1 MKGLFTLGIYIAI
14 GITGAAFGQVPT
26 PPKTV
31 KTVPVTS
38 APVDQIGRPIAMTPT
53 VITPTVITL
62 PPKAEPVH
70 RARRLHGVP
79 RRALDGTQRV
89 HGARNL
95 VGLPRILKIGD
106 QRLAREFGRMSPTIQ
121 NITPVGLGEW
131 IMDNRVT
138 IVLLA
143 FLIFGP
149 ASKSGAE
156 SVLQQ
161 IGEFAVP
168 EANQGVGV
176 DAKHFYAVDNQAIG
190 KYDKTTGKL
199 VKKWQGDKKGPFL
212 HLDSAR
218 VRDGKIYAAH
228 SNYPDWP
235 MTSSLEIFD
244 AETIEHMG
252 TRSFGIQW
260 GALNWVD
267 WHDGHWWMTFAN
279 YDLPIGPNKTPYG
292 HKANTLMVKL
302 TRDFRPAESWT
313 FPKVL
318 LDKFELMSNSGGSWG
333 ADGFL
338 YLTGHDPAELYR
350 ARLPKAGSVLEL
362 VNTIP
367 MNIRGQGIAWDRSQ
381 SGTIYGI
388 IRATAMERLAGG
400 SHRVTVF
407 KLSEKP

>member
-1 MKGLFTLGIYIAI
+1 
-14 GITGAAFGQVPT
+14 
-26 PPKTV
+26 
-31 KTVPVTS
+31 
-38 APVDQIGRPIAMTPT
+38 
-53 VITPTVITL
+53 
-62 PPKAEPVH
+62 
-70 RARRLHGVP
+70 
-79 RRALDGTQRV
+79 
-89 HGARNL
+89 
-95 VGLPRILKIGD
+95 
-106 QRLAREFGRMSPTIQ
+106 
-121 NITPVGLGEW
+121 
-131 IMDNRVT
+131 
-138 IVLLA
+138 
-143 FLIFGP
+143 
-149 ASKSGAE
+149 
-156 SVLQQ
+156 
-161 IGEFAVP
+161 
-168 EANQGVGV
+168 
-176 DAKHFYAVDNQAIG
+176 
-190 KYDKTTGKL
+190 
-199 VKKWQGDKKGPFL
+199 
-212 HLDSAR
+212 
-218 VRDGKIYAAH
+218 
-228 SNYPDWP
+228 
-235 MTSSLEIFD
+235 
-244 AETIEHMG
+244 MG

-388 IRATAMERLAGG
+388 IRATAKERIAGG